1 MKYLNEETLSLLCL
15 AASHKYH
22 NRPSLSMLTGGVITK
37 SFTYAQMGKRSVQ
50 AGLLLKNIG
59 INSGDRVLL
68 LSENN
73 PEWGIFYFGIAHAG
87 AVCVPLLTGFPEEQ
101 IAHIARHAGVSAVC
115 LSRSM
120 AEKIDKLPQLPFIY
134 IDTIT
139 DSEEITVSV
148 CGNEKQMQ
156 LCLPEQNIIF
166 PRRSGNDLAVIIYTS
181 GTSGSSKGVMLS
193 NTNLLS
199 CALAALK
206 FAVMTN
212 HDRLLSVLPLA
223 HSYEC
228 TLGFIAPMIAGSQI
242 TYIDK
247 PPSPTALLSAVKAV
261 RPTIMATVPLL
272 IEKIYRNGIAPKLK
286 KNKLFKFPLT
296 RPLAIIAAGRKL
308 ISVLGGRIRFYGIGG
323 APLSEEVEKFLRR
336 ARFPYAIG
344 YGLTETAPLLA
355 GSKPNRFPVRSTGV
369 PTKGVTIRIANI
381 AANGEGEIQVK
392 GPNIMMGYY
401 NDKEKTD
408 EVFTSDGWFKTGDL
422 GKFKKRML
430 FIKGRLKALILGPSG
445 ENIYPEEIEGLLGTS
460 SLVEDALVY
469 SGDRGELVALVSL
482 TDAAKAAAGAVENML
497 EELRFW
503 VNKKLAAFSQLSKIE
518 IKYEPFE
525 KTPTMKIKRYLYV

>member
-1 MKYLNEETLSLLCL
+1 
-15 AASHKYH
+15 
-22 NRPSLSMLTGGVITK
+22 
-37 SFTYAQMGKRSVQ
+37 
-50 AGLLLKNIG
+50 
-59 INSGDRVLL
+59 
-68 LSENN
+68 
-73 PEWGIFYFGIAHAG
+73 
-87 AVCVPLLTGFPEEQ
+87 
-101 IAHIARHAGVSAVC
+101 
-115 LSRSM
+115 
-120 AEKIDKLPQLPFIY
+120 
-134 IDTIT
+134 
-139 DSEEITVSV
+139 
-148 CGNEKQMQ
+148 
-156 LCLPEQNIIF
+156 
-166 PRRSGNDLAVIIYTS
+166 
-181 GTSGSSKGVMLS
+181 
-193 NTNLLS
+193 
-199 CALAALK
+199 
-206 FAVMTN
+206 
-212 HDRLLSVLPLA
+212 
-223 HSYEC
+223 
-228 TLGFIAPMIAGSQI
+228 MIAGSQI

-369 PTKGVTIRIANI
+369 PTKGVIIRIADI
-381 AANGEGEIQVK
+381 AANGEGEIQAK